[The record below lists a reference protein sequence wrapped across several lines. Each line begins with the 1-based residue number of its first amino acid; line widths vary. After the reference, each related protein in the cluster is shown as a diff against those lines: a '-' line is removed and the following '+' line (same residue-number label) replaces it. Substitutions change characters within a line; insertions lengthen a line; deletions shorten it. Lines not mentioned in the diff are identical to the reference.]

1 MNFYLTVVKTPFA
14 LLQIQLKMLFG
25 NAVKLVQMTFCL
37 IRKVLNAVDV
47 VLPFG
52 KVCTV
57 VYAQMAK
64 LTDIRHIIAFITIC
78 INDAVRLYLLTDNR
92 Q

>member
-1 MNFYLTVVKTPFA
+1 
-14 LLQIQLKMLFG
+14 MLFG

-57 VYAQMAK
+57 VDAQVAK
-64 LTDIRHIIAFITIC
+64 LTDIRHIIALITIC
-78 INDAVRLYLLTDNR
+78 INDAVRLYLLTDDR
-92 Q
+92 QQGGRCVLGTATV

>member
-1 MNFYLTVVKTPFA
+1 
-14 LLQIQLKMLFG
+14 MLFG
-25 NAVKLVQMTFCL
+25 NAVKLAQMPFCL
-37 IRKVLNAVDV
+37 IPKVLYPIDV
-47 VLPFG
+47 VLPFD

-57 VYAQMAK
+57 VDAQVAK
-64 LTDIRHIIAFITIC
+64 LTDIRHIVVLLIIIC